1 MKTLEASHIQVTN
14 GQTFSYAKN
23 KVDEAQMKNM
33 SVLCFIPKLKK
44 MIIILHEE
52 N

>member
-1 MKTLEASHIQVTN
+1 MTLEASHIQVTN

-23 KVDEAQMKNM
+23 KVDKAQMKNM
-33 SVLCFIPKLKK
+33 SVLCFIPNSKRWSLF
-44 MIIILHEE
+44 LHEE